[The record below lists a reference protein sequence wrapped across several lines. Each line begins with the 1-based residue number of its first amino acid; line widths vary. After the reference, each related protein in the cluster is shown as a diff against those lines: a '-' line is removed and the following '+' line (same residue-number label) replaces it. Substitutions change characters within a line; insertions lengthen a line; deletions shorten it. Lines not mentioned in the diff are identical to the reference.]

1 MLNLIIDTI
10 LPGDHTLNLPPASQ
24 INLEIYVNNYSKQ
37 ELLSEFLN
45 LTNKVCLDK
54 FATNFSELSDVDRL
68 KALEACKSVN
78 IRLFVDFITNL
89 FRTYY
94 TDVKVLEAINSGSIP
109 PFPVGNVLENDDW
122 GILEPVFE
130 RGRIYRSINPDGLIS

>member
-54 FATNFSELSDVDRL
+54 FASNFSELSDVDRL
-68 KALEACKSVN
+68 
-78 IRLFVDFITNL
+78 
-89 FRTYY
+89 
-94 TDVKVLEAINSGSIP
+94 
-109 PFPVGNVLENDDW
+109 
-122 GILEPVFE
+122 
-130 RGRIYRSINPDGLIS
+130 